1 MMTDAPE
8 GAEDQPVPS
17 VEANQTEQDGGN
29 NDEANGDRPSPQ
41 PKLRNIYEDD
51 LEGQTYRYIS
61 EVPKRETNRNQYANL
76 IKHQFRPDEKNL
88 EHYKFNMI
96 IVDEAQKLK
105 NADSDISR
113 AMNLFKTDS
122 IVYTT
127 STPLYSALSDI
138 LSPLKLIWNLLG
150 IKCTFPTTLGE
161 YVGLYDPNYDPVHG
175 LVAGD
180 SGEIRTQGLFP
191 LLDAGSDDDR
201 HACAVFRQAWEEHR
215 LRLWQLS
222 PRLLRHT
229 GERFKWNVEFG
240 RSIVLPLLRLV
251 GIFFS
256 RSSKI
261 ELPNGTVQFPGV
273 GIPPIMTIT
282 EELCHGPAEHERVRK
297 TCKKLAD
304 ELARMTEYHR
314 LADVQRLMPD
324 QGRIDFGKER
334 EAIFYSFDSRFITL
348 FTNEYVIRARDRD
361 RWRDAW
367 IATIVQRMTETNATG
382 TAAARAALTGH
393 DLPAIVGRERV
404 EDLIKHDFIGGLL
417 FWFDNTKECDNMV
430 CPATRHEMVRWCLQT
445 NPIMTRVL
453 HHVVEL
459 VQEGRQRVVIYT
471 KYPMLQQ

>member
-1 MMTDAPE
+1 MTDAPE
-8 GAEDQPVPS
+8 GTEDHTVESAEPS
-17 VEANQTEQDGGN
+17 QTEQDEEN
-29 NDEANGDRPSPQ
+29 NDGANGDRPPPQ

-51 LEGQTYRYIS
+51 LEGQTFRYIN
-61 EVPKRETNRNQYANL
+61 EVPEGETNRSQYANL
-76 IKHQFRPDEKNL
+76 IKHRFSPDEKNL

-96 IVDEAQKLK
+96 LLDEAQKLK

-113 AMNLFKTDS
+113 AMSLFKTDS
-122 IVYTT
+122 IVYVT

-138 LSPLKLIWNLLG
+138 LSPLKLMWNLLG
-150 IKCTFPTTLGE
+150 IKCTFPATLGD
-161 YVGLYDPNYDPVHG
+161 YAGLYDPNYDPVRG

-191 LLDAGSDDDR
+191 LLDSGSADDV

-240 RSIVLPLLRLV
+240 RSIVLPLLRLA
-251 GIFFS
+251 GIFVS
-256 RSSKI
+256 RSSKV
-261 ELPNGTVQFPGV
+261 ELPDGTVQFPGV
-273 GIPPIMTIT
+273 GIPPITTIT
-282 EELCHGPAEHERVRK
+282 EELCHGTAEHERVQK
-297 TCKKLAD
+297 TCRKLAD
-304 ELARMTEYHR
+304 ELARMTEFHR

-348 FTNEYVIRARDRD
+348 FSNEYVIRARDRD
-361 RWRDAW
+361 RWRDTW
-367 IATIVQRMTETNATG
+367 IATIVQRMTETNATD
-382 TAAARAALTGH
+382 TAEARAALRGH
-393 DLPAIVGRERV
+393 DLPAIVGREKV
-404 EDLIKHDFIGGLL
+404 EDLIRHDFIGGLL

-430 CPATRHEMVRWCLQT
+430 CPATRHEMVRWFLQT
-445 NPIMTRVL
+445 NPVMTRVL

-459 VQEGRQRVVIYT
+459 VQEGRQRVVVYT
-471 KYPMLQQ
+471 RYPMLQQ